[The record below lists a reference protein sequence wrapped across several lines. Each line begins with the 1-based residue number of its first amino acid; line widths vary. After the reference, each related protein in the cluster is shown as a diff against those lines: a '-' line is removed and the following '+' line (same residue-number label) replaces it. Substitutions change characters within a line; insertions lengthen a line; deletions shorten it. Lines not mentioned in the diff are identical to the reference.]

1 MDTEKFRNADLK
13 IRELVKLV
21 TVDSEI
27 KLIREDLCEK
37 YDELLLKYATELV
50 DTANDK
56 PKKSEMACNSHIDK
70 TTELKPCL
78 SCGSKDVELVTANP
92 PANPPRIQCN
102 GCDSVFQLVDNSS
115 IDNLVQHWNTRT
127 ADESKSKTACNCCAE
142 CAEEIDAMEEM
153 NRAVDMFIKAAN
165 KLANK

>member
-1 MDTEKFRNADLK
+1 MDTEKFDKADLK

-21 TVDSEI
+21 TIDSNI

-50 DTANDK
+50 DAANDK
-56 PKKSEMACNSHIDK
+56 PKKSEMACN
-70 TTELKPCL
+70 C
-78 SCGSKDVELVTANP
+78 
-92 PANPPRIQCN
+92 
-102 GCDSVFQLVDNSS
+102 
-115 IDNLVQHWNTRT
+115 
-127 ADESKSKTACNCCAE
+127 

-153 NRAVDMFIKAAN
+153 ERAVNIFVNAAN

>member
-1 MDTEKFRNADLK
+1 MDKEKFDKADLK

-50 DTANDK
+50 DAANDK
-56 PKKSEMACNSHIDK
+56 PKKSEMACN
-70 TTELKPCL
+70 C
-78 SCGSKDVELVTANP
+78 CG
-92 PANPPRIQCN
+92 
-102 GCDSVFQLVDNSS
+102 
-115 IDNLVQHWNTRT
+115 
-127 ADESKSKTACNCCAE
+127 E

-153 NRAVDMFIKAAN
+153 ERAVNMFIKAAN
-165 KLANK
+165 KLANQKKF